1 MNQTAYKHMPL
12 DGALE
17 RQRERLFAK
26 MTHYAEIGSY
36 SVLVTKDVGLRGPF
50 WHICIR
56 DGSHVLNTDVHY
68 AGPDHAQRRGADM
81 LAKLCGVTVQQSEVC
96 DGVNVVGTVSYKT
109 GHAYSDGKEQSAIAY
124 TINGE
129 RVMSLP
135 ARLNGGR
142 VPDLDECADI
152 LAGWSVED
160 SDGWRFR
167 ARDLHEL
174 ARSIVADAVQCWP
187 GAHVGAALTVTGDG
201 TTEGVKYVMWS
212 GKRSHT
218 LHAVATSPLR
228 LYTHWRGFLDNCAA
242 ADAAPRVDLSKPA
255 AAPHVASVLEL
266 PQEPNLSV
274 LERVAAQL
282 RARRLS
288 TVPAVVEHDH
298 DEPGDPC
305 KDCGACLYPDQSD
318 MCDDCRQIAPSV
330 VNLYMCPLC
339 KHEWRDAW
347 IAIDSD
353 DCPNCGAKNVEPYDS
368 EHDE

>member
-1 MNQTAYKHMPL
+1 
-12 DGALE
+12 
-17 RQRERLFAK
+17 
-26 MTHYAEIGSY
+26 
-36 SVLVTKDVGLRGPF
+36 
-50 WHICIR
+50 
-56 DGSHVLNTDVHY
+56 
-68 AGPDHAQRRGADM
+68 
-81 LAKLCGVTVQQSEVC
+81 VC